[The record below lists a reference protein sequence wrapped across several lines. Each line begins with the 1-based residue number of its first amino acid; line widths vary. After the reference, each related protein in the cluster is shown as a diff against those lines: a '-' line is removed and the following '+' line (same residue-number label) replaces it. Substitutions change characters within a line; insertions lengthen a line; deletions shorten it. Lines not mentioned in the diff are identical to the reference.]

1 MEKATDK
8 HSSLNETAGENKNSG
23 TVTRQSKMH
32 EAQGDKNQAKIPASF
47 AQDAPNP
54 HTQSA
59 SAMVFLNNTKNSS
72 GEAAPGKMSGGEA
85 ASVKTLSDETPESEQ
100 ESRSPHDDT
109 MHGHDEGLN
118 DIDLWPPH
126 CYADKKESTRK
137 ANDAFQEKEAQKKNG
152 ADGDTDKENI
162 SAQEEVAALKKSL
175 EQLREEKVIRLK
187 EYKNFY
193 VQINMTPDLEPF
205 AHISTEQLKDL
216 PEDDVEAVFQ
226 ILWGR
231 RKKRK

>member
-54 HTQSA
+54 HTQNA
-59 SAMVFLNNTKNSS
+59 SAEVFLNNTKNSS
-72 GEAAPGKMSGGEA
+72 GEVAPGKMSGGEA

-137 ANDAFQEKEAQKKNG
+137 ANDAFQEK
-152 ADGDTDKENI
+152 
-162 SAQEEVAALKKSL
+162 
-175 EQLREEKVIRLK
+175 R
-187 EYKNFY
+187 
-193 VQINMTPDLEPF
+193 P
-205 AHISTEQLKDL
+205 
-216 PEDDVEAVFQ
+216 
-226 ILWGR
+226 
-231 RKKRK
+231 